1 MTEEHTTTA
10 AHNAAN
16 AERRAAQTMDLGGH
30 KVTLCI
36 AVVAYILYLI
46 LPYAGSAH
54 GWEALTFGTTS
65 SGVRISIMETV
76 SAWLALIGLGVLTPV
91 TLFTRRATPGLIAWM
106 LVTVSFF
113 ANLWGF
119 WFRGSTSDG
128 ASLGMWVGMLATFLA
143 FLAYSM
149 VALRR
154 SPEQKAAEARV
165 RATAGQLDEV
175 GEFQSRID
183 AAPQREPLVDNR
195 RKQAA
200 ERHRAQRGE
209 Q

>member
-1 MTEEHTTTA
+1 M
-10 AHNAAN
+10 
-16 AERRAAQTMDLGGH
+16 
-30 KVTLCI
+30 
-36 AVVAYILYLI
+36 VAYILYLV
-46 LPYAGSAH
+46 LPYAGPSH

-65 SGVRISIMETV
+65 SGVRISLMETV
-76 SAWLALIGLGVLTPV
+76 SAWLALLGLGVLTPV
-91 TLFTRRATPGLIAWM
+91 TLFTRRATPGLVAWM

-119 WFRGSTSDG
+119 WFRGSTADG

-143 FLAYSM
+143 FLAYCL

-154 SPEQKAAEARV
+154 SPEQKAAEAQV

-175 GEFQSRID
+175 GEFQPAIN
-183 AAPQREPLVDNR
+183 AAPRQVPIVDNR

-209 Q
+209 

>member
-1 MTEEHTTTA
+1 MTEEHSTTA
-10 AHNAAN
+10 AHNAAS

-30 KVTLCI
+30 KVTLSI
-36 AVVAYILYLI
+36 AVVVYILYLI
-46 LPYAGSAH
+46 LPYAGPAH

-183 AAPQREPLVDNR
+183 AAPQQEPLVDNR

>member
-1 MTEEHTTTA
+1 
-10 AHNAAN
+10 
-16 AERRAAQTMDLGGH
+16 
-30 KVTLCI
+30 
-36 AVVAYILYLI
+36 
-46 LPYAGSAH
+46 
-54 GWEALTFGTTS
+54 
-65 SGVRISIMETV
+65 
-76 SAWLALIGLGVLTPV
+76 
-91 TLFTRRATPGLIAWM
+91 
-106 LVTVSFF
+106 
-113 ANLWGF
+113 
-119 WFRGSTSDG
+119 
-128 ASLGMWVGMLATFLA
+128 
-143 FLAYSM
+143 M

-183 AAPQREPLVDNR
+183 AAPQQEPLEDNR

>member
-1 MTEEHTTTA
+1 MTEERSTTA
-10 AHNAAN
+10 AHNAAT

-46 LPYAGSAH
+46 LPYAGPAH

-119 WFRGSTSDG
+119 WFRGSTADG

-183 AAPQREPLVDNR
+183 AAPQQEPLVDNR

>member
-1 MTEEHTTTA
+1 MTEESSTTA
-10 AHNAAN
+10 AQKAAT
-16 AERRAAQTMDLGGH
+16 AERRAAQTMELGGH
-30 KVTLCI
+30 RVTLCI
-36 AVVAYILYLI
+36 AVVAYLLYLI
-46 LPYAGSAH
+46 LPYAGPAD

-76 SAWLALIGLGVLTPV
+76 SAWLALIGLGILTPV
-91 TLFTRRATPGLIAWM
+91 TILTRRATSGLVAWM

-119 WFRGSTSDG
+119 WFRGSTADG

-154 SPEQKAAEARV
+154 SPEQKAAEAQV

-175 GEFQSRID
+175 GEFQSSLDDTPR
-183 AAPQREPLVDNR
+183 QEPIEDTR

-209 Q
+209 